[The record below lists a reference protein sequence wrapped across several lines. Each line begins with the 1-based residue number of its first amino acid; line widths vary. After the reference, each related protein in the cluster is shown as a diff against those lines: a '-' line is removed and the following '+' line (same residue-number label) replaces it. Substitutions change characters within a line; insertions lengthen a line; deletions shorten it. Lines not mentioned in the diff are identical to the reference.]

1 MKTVCKP
8 DGGQGGQSTQVKVSV
23 KTEVAAAF
31 KTACVANDVSM
42 ASVLSDFMRQYAK
55 LTAGKGGYAAD
66 LSTRRQRRAFIHEII
81 RQLERV
87 RDNEE
92 RYCDNIPANLQGG
105 SAFEDA
111 QQCVAIMDE
120 ALDLL
125 TSAY

>member
-1 MKTVCKP
+1 VCKP
-8 DGGQGGQSTQVKVSV
+8 DGRQGGQSAQVKVSV

-31 KTACVANDVSM
+31 KAACAVNDISM
-42 ASVLSDFMRQYAK
+42 AFVLSDFMRQYAN
-55 LTAGKGGYAAD
+55 LTAGKKGYAAD
-66 LSTRRQRRAFIHEII
+66 LSTRRQRRAFAHEII

-92 RYCDNIPANLQGG
+92 HYCDNIPANLQGG

-111 QQCVAIMDE
+111 RQCVAIMDE
-120 ALDLL
+120 AIDLL